1 MNGQTMLLWMSGR
14 SPSSGAS
21 GSGGEPMRTGFRSL
35 KLALTLGLGGVL
47 LTAQD
52 HVSAQDLNL
61 NEVKVVAGET
71 TQVLLYLSDVAQGSA
86 VSTFTLEDPNRLVI
100 DIADTTAN
108 MEVTAVEGDG
118 VLVDRAEVVSFDD
131 GTGLTTRI
139 TLYLNRS
146 ASEVQPQ
153 VATDGAKVTLSLPIV
168 EASDDPVG
176 DALEPEGEWS
186 PSSAD
191 FGSRELSGPDTL
203 VGGKTVSTLDFKV
216 HPDNHQVVIGLS
228 GTYDYTITQPSD
240 SLIVVDVPGAFVPK
254 SLRRPLDTGEFISPV
269 RMVRAYKTGSGARVA
284 ISLRRNVKF
293 KHTVTG
299 AGVVV
304 IDLAVPVDMQDQ
316 REESVD
322 YGSGVSPS
330 RPEGGGN
337 AYAEEVVIGGDGRSV
352 SPSATWD
359 RVGVNDPSSSFSGA
373 AGFMFDAS
381 SSSSMPFSGR
391 RISLDFVNA
400 DIHSIFR
407 LISHVSRLN
416 IVASDDVQGQV
427 TVRMTDVP
435 WDMALA
441 AVLQSKGLGSQRFG
455 NIVRVAP
462 IETIKSEQQAALE
475 AKRAIIEMQDLA
487 LLVIPL
493 NYVQANDLQM
503 QVEALLSTRGS
514 IQVDVTSNQLVIQE
528 TEKRLAQIR
537 ELIRYLDRQTPQV
550 LIEARIVEANSNAA
564 QAMGVQ
570 WGSEVDATTR
580 TGYGTGLFFP
590 SGVGVGGAIGRQAGA
605 QEYYQAGTDA
615 LMVDMGAE
623 AANSGVAFNL
633 GSSPGLV
640 DLDARLSALETDGFG
655 KVISQPRITT
665 LDNKV
670 ARIAQGQRIP
680 FLSTSAGGTNVQFIE
695 AELSLMVTPHI
706 TTDDKIFLAVNVTNN
721 RADFSQL
728 VQGNPAIQTKEVATE
743 LLVADGDTTVM
754 GGVFSTEHSY
764 SQDRVPGFS
773 KIPLVGYLFKNSAE
787 ALSRNELLVFLT
799 PHIVTRPQ
807 RGSN

>member
-1 MNGQTMLLWMSGR
+1 V
-14 SPSSGAS
+14 
-21 GSGGEPMRTGFRSL
+21 
-35 KLALTLGLGGVL
+35 LT
-47 LTAQD
+47 D
-52 HVSAQDLNL
+52 FHR
-61 NEVKVVAGET
+61 VV
-71 TQVLLYLSDVAQGSA
+71 V
-86 VSTFTLEDPNRLVI
+86 
-100 DIADTTAN
+100 
-108 MEVTAVEGDG
+108 
-118 VLVDRAEVVSFDD
+118 
-131 GTGLTTRI
+131 
-139 TLYLNRS
+139 
-146 ASEVQPQ
+146 
-153 VATDGAKVTLSLPIV
+153 
-168 EASDDPVG
+168 
-176 DALEPEGEWS
+176 
-186 PSSAD
+186 
-191 FGSRELSGPDTL
+191 
-203 VGGKTVSTLDFKV
+203 
-216 HPDNHQVVIGLS
+216 GLS
-228 GTYDYTITQPSD
+228 GSDDYTVSQPSD
-240 SLIVVDVPGAFVPK
+240 SLIVVDVPGAFVPQ

-269 RMVRAYKTGSGARVA
+269 RMVRAYKTASGARVA
-284 ISLRRNVKF
+284 ISLRRNTKF
-293 KHTVTG
+293 RHSITG
-299 AGVVV
+299 NGLVV
-304 IDLAVPVDMQDQ
+304 IDLDVPEDMIEQ
-316 REESVD
+316 RDEAIDV
-322 YGSGVSPS
+322 GSGVSPS
-330 RPEGGGN
+330 RPDGGGN
-337 AYAEEVVIGGDGRSV
+337 AYADEVVIGGDGRSV

-359 RVGVNDPSSSFSGA
+359 RVGVNDPTSSFSGA

-493 NYVQANDLQM
+493 NYVQAAELET
-503 QVEALLSTRGS
+503 QVAALLSSRGS

-550 LIEARIVEANSNAA
+550 LIEARIVEANSNFAK
-564 QAMGVQ
+564 AMGVQ
-570 WGSEVDATTR
+570 WGSELDATTR

-590 SGVGVGGAIGRQAGA
+590 SGVGVGGGIAREGGGSTFY
-605 QEYYQAGTDA
+605 EAGTDA

-623 AANSGVAFNL
+623 AAQSGVAFSL
-633 GSSPGLV
+633 GSIPGLV

-665 LDNKV
+665 LDNK
-670 ARIAQGQRIP
+670 AAQISQGQRIP

-695 AELSLMVTPHI
+695 AELALTVTPHI
-706 TTDDKIFLAVNVTNN
+706 TTDDKIFLAVQVTNN

-754 GGVFSTEHSY
+754 GGVFATEHSY

-773 KIPLVGYLFKNSAE
+773 KIPLIGYLFKNSAE
-787 ALSRNELLVFLT
+787 ALTRNELLVFLT

-807 RGSN
+807 RGGN

>member
-1 MNGQTMLLWMSGR
+1 M
-14 SPSSGAS
+14 AS
-21 GSGGEPMRTGFRSL
+21 
-35 KLALTLGLGGVL
+35 
-47 LTAQD
+47 
-52 HVSAQDLNL
+52 
-61 NEVKVVAGET
+61 
-71 TQVLLYLSDVAQGSA
+71 
-86 VSTFTLEDPNRLVI
+86 
-100 DIADTTAN
+100 
-108 MEVTAVEGDG
+108 
-118 VLVDRAEVVSFDD
+118 
-131 GTGLTTRI
+131 
-139 TLYLNRS
+139 
-146 ASEVQPQ
+146 
-153 VATDGAKVTLSLPIV
+153 
-168 EASDDPVG
+168 
-176 DALEPEGEWS
+176 
-186 PSSAD
+186 
-191 FGSRELSGPDTL
+191 
-203 VGGKTVSTLDFKV
+203 
-216 HPDNHQVVIGLS
+216 
-228 GTYDYTITQPSD
+228 
-240 SLIVVDVPGAFVPK
+240 
-254 SLRRPLDTGEFISPV
+254 
-269 RMVRAYKTGSGARVA
+269 
-284 ISLRRNVKF
+284 
-293 KHTVTG
+293 
-299 AGVVV
+299 
-304 IDLAVPVDMQDQ
+304 
-316 REESVD
+316 
-322 YGSGVSPS
+322 
-330 RPEGGGN
+330 
-337 AYAEEVVIGGDGRSV
+337 
-352 SPSATWD
+352 
-359 RVGVNDPSSSFSGA
+359 
-373 AGFMFDAS
+373 GFMFDGGSAAS
-381 SSSSMPFSGR
+381 APYAGR

-493 NYVQANDLQM
+493 NYVQASDLQM

-550 LIEARIVEANSNAA
+550 LIEARIVEAHSNAA

-633 GSSPGLV
+633 GSIPGLV

>member
-1 MNGQTMLLWMSGR
+1 
-14 SPSSGAS
+14 
-21 GSGGEPMRTGFRSL
+21 MRKGFRSL
-35 KLALTLGLGGVL
+35 KLAAFMGAGGVML
-47 LTAQD
+47 AAQEP
-52 HVSAQDLNL
+52 VSAQDLNL

-71 TQVLLYLSDVAQGSA
+71 TQVLLYLSDVAKGSA
-86 VSTFTLEDPNRLVI
+86 VSTFTLEDPDRLVI

-146 ASEVQPQ
+146 ASEIQPQ
-153 VATDGAKVTLSLPIV
+153 IVTDGAKVTLSLPVV
-168 EASDDPVG
+168 EAGDDPVG
-176 DALEPEGEWS
+176 DALEPDGEWTPQNS
-186 PSSAD
+186 G
-191 FGSRELSGPDTL
+191 FGSRELSGPDRLRT
-203 VGGKTVSTLDFKV
+203 GKNLSTLDFKV
-216 HPDNHQVVIGLS
+216 LDDFHRVVVGLS
-228 GTYDYTITQPSD
+228 GTADYTVSQPSD
-240 SLIVVDVPGAFVPK
+240 SLIVVDIPGAFVPQ
-254 SLRRPLDTGEFISPV
+254 SLRRPLDTGEFISPI
-269 RMVRAYKTGSGARVA
+269 RMIRAYKTGSGARVA
-284 ISLRRNVKF
+284 ISLRRNTKYR
-293 KHTVTG
+293 HSITG
-299 AGVVV
+299 NGLVV
-304 IDLAVPVDMQDQ
+304 IDLDVPEDMIEQ
-316 REESVD
+316 REDSVG

-330 RPEGGGN
+330 RPDGGGN
-337 AYAEEVVIGGDGRSV
+337 AYAEEVVIGGDGRSI
-352 SPSATWD
+352 SPSSTWD
-359 RVGVNDPSSSFSGA
+359 RVGVNDPTSSFSGA
-373 AGFMFDAS
+373 AGFMFDAGS
-381 SSSSMPFSGR
+381 SSSLPFSGR

-475 AKRAIIEMQDLA
+475 AKRAIVEMQDLS

-493 NYVQANDLQM
+493 NYVQASELES
-503 QVEALLSTRGS
+503 QVAALLSSRGS

-550 LIEARIVEANSNAA
+550 LIEARIVEANSNFTK
-564 QAMGVQ
+564 AMGVQ
-570 WGSEVDATTR
+570 WGSELDATTR

-590 SGVGVGGAIGRQAGA
+590 SGVGVGGAVSRDGLSSTFY
-605 QEYYQAGTDA
+605 ESGTDA
-615 LMVDMGAE
+615 LMVDLGAE
-623 AANSGVAFNL
+623 SANSGVAFSL
-633 GSSPGLV
+633 GSIPGLV
-640 DLDARLSALETDGFG
+640 DLDARLSALESDGFG
-655 KVISQPRITT
+655 KVISQPRVTT
-665 LDNKV
+665 LDNKS
-670 ARIAQGQRIP
+670 AKISQGQRIP

-695 AELSLMVTPHI
+695 AELALSVTPHI
-706 TTDDKIFLAVNVTNN
+706 TTDDKIFLAVDVTNN
-721 RADFSQL
+721 RADFSTL
-728 VQGNPAIQTKEVATE
+728 VQGNPAIQTKEVSTE

-754 GGVFSTEHSY
+754 GGVFATEHSF

-773 KIPLVGYLFKNSAE
+773 KIPLIGYLFKNSAE
-787 ALSRNELLVFLT
+787 ALTRNELLVFLT

-807 RGSN
+807 RGGN